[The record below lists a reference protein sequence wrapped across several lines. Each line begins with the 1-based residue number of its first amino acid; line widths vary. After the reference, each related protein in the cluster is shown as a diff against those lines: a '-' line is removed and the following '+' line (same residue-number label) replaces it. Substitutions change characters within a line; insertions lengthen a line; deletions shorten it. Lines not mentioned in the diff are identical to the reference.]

1 MRKYLVTISSTRT
14 DTQGEQ
20 VTRSA
25 LESAARML
33 NTYYIRVGRGHDPRL
48 PPLGRIGSA
57 QVEPIGEGHFV
68 LGAELEIW
76 DDTDQPAGIAG
87 DGRTLAPEEEPE
99 NAFDVEYD
107 LPAAADLGLIFFQ
120 ELARIAGPEAKP
132 RYNAK
137 KAVEPLSAI
146 VIAIGAFVLGGIATG
161 FLAKVGED
169 VYEALKAKLKA
180 TTKSHPGRE
189 RPLVVRT
196 AVNVNRQKVGVELV
210 LTNSTDPEIE
220 WLFSSGFMK
229 LDAVVKATLES
240 TPEAR
245 EIVAECA
252 GGDIRV
258 LYWLR
263 PNGVP
268 SVIKS
273 VHHEEL
279 MTLGLSLSA
288 IVTDREEKNSGD
300 PAQHRVQPTRKQP
313 CAADAEPLG
322 SIGNALR
329 REKHANP
336 T

>member
-1 MRKYLVTISSTRT
+1 MRPNRKKPRAADAPPVRQRRLESTMRKYLVTISSTRT

-25 LESAARML
+25 LESAARRL
-33 NTYYIRVGRGHDPRL
+33 NAYYIRVGRGHDPRL
-48 PPLGRIGSA
+48 PPLGRIVSA
-57 QVEPIGEGHFV
+57 QVEPIGNGHFA
-68 LGAELEIW
+68 LGAELEVW

-99 NAFDVEYD
+99 NAFHVEYD
-107 LPAAADLGLIFFQ
+107 LPAAADLGLPFFQ

-137 KAVEPLSAI
+137 KAVEPLPAI
-146 VIAIGAFVLGGIATG
+146 VIAIGAFVLGSIATG

-180 TTKSHPGRE
+180 TTKSHPGRD
-189 RPLVVRT
+189 RLLVVRT
-196 AVNVNRQKVGVELV
+196 AVDVNRQKVGVELV
-210 LTNSTDPEIE
+210 LTNSTDPDIE
-220 WLFSSGFMK
+220 WLFSSGFME
-229 LDAVVKATLES
+229 LDAVVKATLEA

-252 GGDIRV
+252 GGDVRV

-273 VHHEEL
+273 VPHEEL

-288 IVTDREEKNSGD
+288 IVTDREEENSGD
-300 PAQHRVQPTRKQP
+300 PA
-313 CAADAEPLG
+313 
-322 SIGNALR
+322 
-329 REKHANP
+329 
-336 T
+336 